1 MAPDRDVIIIL
12 GKTGYGKS
20 TWLHKYCVGVPR
32 RFCFDPFRKFP
43 AEYLTGEQIL
53 ERHDSGWFRNTAS
66 YSIGT
71 HYLPDLSL
79 IGSIAYLTGH
89 CAFIIEEC
97 GFAFAKGERIDDWL
111 AEAIFLGRHQSLT
124 LIFTAQRAVSI
135 PIELRSQASRFVSF
149 RQTERRD
156 VEWCR
161 EYLDDVNEEFGI
173 DMLPGLD
180 KLECLDSDGEIV
192 SHYTMKPLG
201 SNDRTGAP
209 GQKADNQT
217 TG

>member
-20 TWLHKYCVGVPR
+20 TWLHKYCAGVPR

-43 AEYLTGEQIL
+43 AEYLDEKQIL
-53 ERHDSGWFRNTAS
+53 EKHEQGVFRNQAA
-66 YSIGT
+66 YSIGS

-79 IGSIAYLTGH
+79 LGSVSYLTGN

-156 VEWCR
+156 VDWCR
-161 EYLDDVNEEFGI
+161 EYLDDVDTELGI
-173 DMLPGLD
+173 DLLPGLE
-180 KLECLDSDGEIV
+180 KLECLDSDGETV
-192 SHYTMKPLG
+192 SRYIMAHLG
-201 SNDRTGAP
+201 SNAPAGIPERKAENDLTG
-209 GQKADNQT
+209 
-217 TG
+217 